1 MIRDILC
8 DTCGR
13 ASFSPVLKKK
23 SSRDEEFTVV
33 KCRNCGLV
41 QVNPQPDFA
50 DVAKYYSNEYFTQ
63 RTDRGYDNYYSD
75 KIRSEIERVF
85 QLNLRD
91 LKFNE
96 WEEKLPEKGRTIDI
110 GCAAGYFVKFMEG
123 KGWNSE
129 GIEIAEGPV
138 KFGRE
143 ALGLTIH
150 QEDFLSWDENFEN
163 KFDLVTLWASIEHL
177 HRPRNTVEKIYRHLK
192 PGGRMILST
201 CRYGTL
207 AKLKG
212 AGWRFLNVPEHLYY
226 YSLEGLRKLSENAGF
241 KYVSHIS
248 YGSGMTAK
256 KNSGAVYNIMKK
268 ILDKAVKIFDEG
280 DMMALQFEKPPE
292 AS

>member
-1 MIRDILC
+1 MIRDIPC